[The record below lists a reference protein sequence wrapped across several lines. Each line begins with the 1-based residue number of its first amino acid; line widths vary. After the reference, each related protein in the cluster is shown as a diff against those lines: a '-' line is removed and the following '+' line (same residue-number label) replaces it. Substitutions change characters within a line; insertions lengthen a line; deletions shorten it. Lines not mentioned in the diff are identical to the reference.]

1 MNQDRASDWE
11 LLTFDDSE
19 ALASGV
25 ADRLIEHLASPSDSP
40 SVALSGGRI
49 TRKLF
54 AALAS
59 RDQAAASLRS
69 CDYFWADERCVP
81 LDHPESNYR
90 LADTLLFRPLEIDR
104 KQQHPF
110 VGGEEPRRMAEMGRT
125 MLQEFFERQSGQ
137 TPVLDLILLGM
148 GEDGHTASLFPE
160 NMAEDLRRSDACH
173 EVTARKPPPHRV
185 TLSYAVL
192 AAAAEVWLIV
202 SGEGKASKLE
212 QALARSESTPTGKVL
227 ASRAFTRIFTD
238 LGVQSASRGK
248 GGSDQRQDT
257 DH

>member
-1 MNQDRASDWE
+1 MNQDRASNRE

-25 ADRLIEHLASPSDSP
+25 ADRLIEYLASPSGSP

-59 RDQAAASLRS
+59 RDQAAIPLRN

-90 LADTLLFRPLEIDR
+90 LADTLLFQPLEIDR

-110 VGGEEPRRMAEMGRT
+110 AGGEEPRRMAELGQT
-125 MLQEFFERQSGQ
+125 MLQAFFERQSGR

-160 NMAEDLRRSDACH
+160 NMAEDLQRSDACH

-202 SGEGKASKLE
+202 SGEGKAAKLE
-212 QALARSESTPTGKVL
+212 HALSCSESTPTGRVL

-238 LGVQSASRGK
+238 LRIQSASGADNGPDWRE
-248 GGSDQRQDT
+248 DT
-257 DH
+257 DQ